1 MVVLD
6 DDEWWAKQRTK
17 YWSGLVSSW
26 DTELY
31 VDKDLLVNVLK
42 DGVSKDA
49 FNANNAGVG

>member
-1 MVVLD
+1 MVVLG

-31 VDKDLLVNVLK
+31 VDKDLLVKLK
-42 DGVSKDA
+42 DDVSKDA